1 MSLDSFRFCLV
12 FLMFTFLNACGGTEV
27 GPEQPSLVTILQPP
41 IVSIGTPSTPPSA
54 PSFAWPEASAQ
65 SQGMSEQKLEEAAAM
80 ALRDGAFGQAF
91 LVIRNG
97 KIVFE
102 RYRGISDLELQ
113 SVSIANPQLSKSEI
127 IDRYGIRNRD
137 SLATSWSVAK
147 SFTSILL
154 GIAVDQ
160 GSIAS
165 PQDNVSRYLSEWASD
180 ARSTITLK
188 EVVDMRSGLVP
199 ICAKSG
205 TNQLEECQTTPR
217 AGGDLVYAD
226 DQMTPCIS
234 RPRALAGMNYGWW
247 NGGRS
252 AYPGPSFL
260 YSNCD
265 TMVLSKVLVN
275 SRSEDFLKWSQDSLF
290 LKMGMKAYWWKDNS
304 RPQGGNVLGYCCIDA
319 TPRDFARLGELL
331 LNRGVISNQ
340 QIVSRAYID
349 SIIQASTAPNAV
361 YASQFWFP
369 LADGRRFIAAQGFDG
384 QTIAVDIARNI
395 VVVRMGLYHPFFNS
409 SDERIFKF
417 RPDDINNSNW
427 IGSLP
432 QGMAVTTGSEPYN
445 SSKVLELV
453 SRSVTAE

>member
-1 MSLDSFRFCLV
+1 MSLYSFRFCLV
-12 FLMFTFLNACGGTEV
+12 FLMFIFLNACGGTEV
-27 GPEQPSLVTILQPP
+27 SPEQPPFVTVVQPR
-41 IVSIGTPSTPPSA
+41 IVSIGAPSTPPTA

-65 SQGMSEQKLEEAAAM
+65 SQGMSEKNLEEAAAM

-188 EVVDMRSGLVP
+188 EVLDMRSGLVP

-205 TNQLEECQTTPR
+205 TNQLEECQATPR

-234 RPRALAGMNYGWW
+234 RPKALAGMNYGWW

-290 LKMGMKAYWWKDNS
+290 LKMGMKAHWWKDNS

-331 LNRGVISNQ
+331 LNRGVVSNQ
-340 QIVSRAYID
+340 QVVSRAYID

-369 LADGRRFIAAQGFDG
+369 LTDGRRFIAAQGFDG

-395 VVVRMGLYHPFFNS
+395 IVVRMGLYHPFFNS

-432 QGMAVTTGSEPYN
+432 QGMAVPTGSEPYN

>member
-1 MSLDSFRFCLV
+1 MFLNSFRFCLV
-12 FLMFTFLNACGGTEV
+12 SLMVTFLNACGGTEV
-27 GPEQPSLVTILQPP
+27 SPEQPSFVTVVQPP
-41 IVSIGTPSTPPSA
+41 IVSIGAPSTPPSA

-188 EVVDMRSGLVP
+188 EVLDMRSGLVP

-234 RPRALAGMNYGWW
+234 RPKALAGMNYGWW

-432 QGMAVTTGSEPYN
+432 QGMAVPTGSEPYN

>member
-188 EVVDMRSGLVP
+188 EVLDMRSGLVP

-319 TPRDFARLGELL
+319 TPRDFAKLGELL
-331 LNRGVISNQ
+331 LNRGVVSNQ

>member
-290 LKMGMKAYWWKDNS
+290 LKLGMKAYWWKDNS

>member
-1 MSLDSFRFCLV
+1 MSLDSFRLCLV
-12 FLMFTFLNACGGTEV
+12 FLMFTFLNACGGTKV
-27 GPEQPSLVTILQPP
+27 SPEQPSWVTIIQPP
-41 IVSIGTPSTPPSA
+41 IVSIGAPRTPPLA
-54 PSFAWPEASAQ
+54 PSFVWPEASAQ

-188 EVVDMRSGLVP
+188 EVLDMRSGLVP

-234 RPRALAGMNYGWW
+234 RPKALTGMNYGWW

-260 YSNCD
+260 YSKCD

-349 SIIQASTAPNAV
+349 SIIQASTASNAV

-432 QGMAVTTGSEPYN
+432 QGMAVPTGSEPYN

>member
-1 MSLDSFRFCLV
+1 
-12 FLMFTFLNACGGTEV
+12 MFTFLNACGGTEV
-27 GPEQPSLVTILQPP
+27 SPEQPSLVTIGQPP
-41 IVSIGTPSTPPSA
+41 IVSIGAPSTPPLA
-54 PSFAWPEASAQ
+54 PSFVWPEASAQ

-188 EVVDMRSGLVP
+188 EVLDMRSGLVP

-205 TNQLEECQTTPR
+205 TNQLEECQATPR

-234 RPRALAGMNYGWW
+234 RPKALAGMNYGWW

-265 TMVLSKVLVN
+265 TMVLSKVLMN

-331 LNRGVISNQ
+331 LNRGVVSNQ

-417 RPDDINNSNW
+417 RSDDINNSNW

-432 QGMAVTTGSEPYN
+432 QGMAVPTGSEPYN

>member
-27 GPEQPSLVTILQPP
+27 SPEQPP
-41 IVSIGTPSTPPSA
+41 IVTIGAPSTPPIV
-54 PSFAWPEASAQ
+54 PSVVWPEASAQ
-65 SQGMSEQKLEEAAAM
+65 SQGMSAQKLEEAAAM
-80 ALRDGAFGQAF
+80 ALRDGTFGQAF

-102 RYRGISDLELQ
+102 RYRGISDVELQ
-113 SVSIANPQLSKSEI
+113 SVSNFNPQLSKSAILEK
-127 IDRYGIRNRD
+127 YGTRNRD

-147 SFTSILL
+147 SFTSMLL
-154 GIAVDQ
+154 GIAVEQ

-188 EVVDMRSGLVP
+188 EVLDMRSGLVP

-226 DQMTPCIS
+226 DQMTPCIT
-234 RPRALAGMNYGWW
+234 RPKAIPGMNYGWW

-290 LKMGMKAYWWKDNS
+290 LKMGMKAYLWKDNS

-331 LNRGVISNQ
+331 LNRGVVSNQ
-340 QIVSRAYID
+340 QIVSRAYIE

-395 VVVRMGLYHPFFNS
+395 IVVRMSLYHPFFNAS
-409 SDERIFKF
+409 EDRIYKF
-417 RPDDINNSNW
+417 RPNDIDNSNW

-432 QGMAVTTGSEPYN
+432 QGMGVPIGSDPYN
-445 SSKVLELV
+445 DRRVLELV
-453 SRSVTAE
+453 SQSVTVE

>member
-27 GPEQPSLVTILQPP
+27 SPEQPPFVTVVQPR
-41 IVSIGTPSTPPSA
+41 IVSIGAPSTPPTA

-160 GSIAS
+160 GSMAS

-180 ARSTITLK
+180 TRSTITLK
-188 EVVDMRSGLVP
+188 DVLDMRSGLVP

-205 TNQLEECQTTPR
+205 TNQLEECQATPR

-234 RPRALAGMNYGWW
+234 RPKALAGMNYGWW

-265 TMVLSKVLVN
+265 TLVLSKVLVN

-290 LKMGMKAYWWKDNS
+290 LKMGMKAHWWKDNS

-331 LNRGVISNQ
+331 LNRGVVSNQ
-340 QIVSRAYID
+340 QVVSRAYID
-349 SIIQASTAPNAV
+349 SIIQASKEPNAV

-395 VVVRMGLYHPFFNS
+395 IVVRMGLYHPFFNS

-417 RPDDINNSNW
+417 RPNDINNSNW

-432 QGMAVTTGSEPYN
+432 QGMAVPTGSEPYN

>member
-1 MSLDSFRFCLV
+1 MS
-12 FLMFTFLNACGGTEV
+12 A
-27 GPEQPSLVTILQPP
+27 
-41 IVSIGTPSTPPSA
+41 
-54 PSFAWPEASAQ
+54 
-65 SQGMSEQKLEEAAAM
+65 QKLEEAAAM
-80 ALRDGAFGQAF
+80 ALRDGTFGQAF

-102 RYRGISDLELQ
+102 RYRGISDVELQ
-113 SVSIANPQLSKSEI
+113 SVSNFNPQLSKSAILEK
-127 IDRYGIRNRD
+127 YGTRNRD

-147 SFTSILL
+147 SFTSMLL
-154 GIAVDQ
+154 GIAVEQ

-188 EVVDMRSGLVP
+188 EVLDMRSGLVP

-226 DQMTPCIS
+226 DQMTPCIT
-234 RPRALAGMNYGWW
+234 RPKAIPGMNYGWW

-290 LKMGMKAYWWKDNS
+290 LKMGMKAYLWKDNS

-331 LNRGVISNQ
+331 LNRGVVSNQ
-340 QIVSRAYID
+340 QIVSRAYIE

-395 VVVRMGLYHPFFNS
+395 IVVRMSLYHPFFNAS
-409 SDERIFKF
+409 EDRIYKF
-417 RPDDINNSNW
+417 RPNDIDNSNW

-432 QGMAVTTGSEPYN
+432 QGMGVPIGSDPYN
-445 SSKVLELV
+445 DRRVLELV
-453 SRSVTAE
+453 SQSVTVE

>member
-113 SVSIANPQLSKSEI
+113 SVSIANPQSSKSEI

>member
-27 GPEQPSLVTILQPP
+27 SPEQPP
-41 IVSIGTPSTPPSA
+41 IVTIGAPSTPPIV
-54 PSFAWPEASAQ
+54 PSVVWPEASAQ
-65 SQGMSEQKLEEAAAM
+65 SQGMSAQKLEEAAAM
-80 ALRDGAFGQAF
+80 ALRDGTFGQAF

-102 RYRGISDLELQ
+102 RYRGISDVELQ
-113 SVSIANPQLSKSEI
+113 SVSNFNPQLSKSAILEK
-127 IDRYGIRNRD
+127 YGTRNRD

-147 SFTSILL
+147 SFTSMLL
-154 GIAVDQ
+154 GIAVEQ

-188 EVVDMRSGLVP
+188 EVLDMRSGLVP

-226 DQMTPCIS
+226 DQMTPCIT
-234 RPRALAGMNYGWW
+234 RPKAIPGMNYGWW

-290 LKMGMKAYWWKDNS
+290 LKMGMKAYLWKDNS

-331 LNRGVISNQ
+331 LNRGVVSNQ
-340 QIVSRAYID
+340 QIVSRAYIE

-395 VVVRMGLYHPFFNS
+395 IVVRMSLYHPFFNAS
-409 SDERIFKF
+409 EDRIYKF
-417 RPDDINNSNW
+417 RPNDIDNSNW

-432 QGMAVTTGSEPYN
+432 QGMGVPIGSDPYN
-445 SSKVLELV
+445 DRKVLELV
-453 SRSVTAE
+453 SQSVTVE

>member
-1 MSLDSFRFCLV
+1 
-12 FLMFTFLNACGGTEV
+12 MFTFLNACGGTEV
-27 GPEQPSLVTILQPP
+27 SPEQPP
-41 IVSIGTPSTPPSA
+41 IVTIGAPSTPPIV
-54 PSFAWPEASAQ
+54 PSVVWPEASAQ
-65 SQGMSEQKLEEAAAM
+65 SQGMSAQKLEEAAAM
-80 ALRDGAFGQAF
+80 ALRDGTFGQAF

-102 RYRGISDLELQ
+102 RYRGISDVELQ
-113 SVSIANPQLSKSEI
+113 SVSNFNPQLSKSAILEK
-127 IDRYGIRNRD
+127 YGTRNRD

-147 SFTSILL
+147 SFTSMLL
-154 GIAVDQ
+154 GIAVEQ

-188 EVVDMRSGLVP
+188 EVLDMRSGLVP

-226 DQMTPCIS
+226 DQMTPCIT
-234 RPRALAGMNYGWW
+234 RPKAIPGMNYGWW

-290 LKMGMKAYWWKDNS
+290 LKMGMKAYLWKDNS

-331 LNRGVISNQ
+331 LNRGVVSNQ
-340 QIVSRAYID
+340 QIVSRAYIE

-395 VVVRMGLYHPFFNS
+395 IVVRMSLYHPFFNAS
-409 SDERIFKF
+409 EDRIYKF
-417 RPDDINNSNW
+417 RPNDIDNSNW

-432 QGMAVTTGSEPYN
+432 QGMGVPIGSDPYN
-445 SSKVLELV
+445 DRRVLELV
-453 SRSVTAE
+453 SQSVTVE

>member
-1 MSLDSFRFCLV
+1 MYLNSFRFCLV
-12 FLMFTFLNACGGTEV
+12 FLIFTFLNACSGTEV
-27 GPEQPSLVTILQPP
+27 SPEQPSFVNVVQPP

-127 IDRYGIRNRD
+127 IDRYGIRNRN

-188 EVVDMRSGLVP
+188 EVLDMRSGLVP

-234 RPRALAGMNYGWW
+234 RPKALAGMNYGWW

-275 SRSEDFLKWSQDSLF
+275 SRSQDFLKWSQDSLF

-395 VVVRMGLYHPFFNS
+395 IVVRMGLYHPFFNS

-432 QGMAVTTGSEPYN
+432 QGMAIPTGSEPYN

>member
-1 MSLDSFRFCLV
+1 MSLYSFRFCLV

-27 GPEQPSLVTILQPP
+27 SPEQPPFVTVVQPR
-41 IVSIGTPSTPPSA
+41 IVSIGAPSTPPTA

-188 EVVDMRSGLVP
+188 EVLDMRSGLVP
-199 ICAKSG
+199 ICATSG
-205 TNQLEECQTTPR
+205 THPLEECQATPR

-234 RPRALAGMNYGWW
+234 RPKALAGMNYGWW

-290 LKMGMKAYWWKDNS
+290 LKMGMKAHWWKDNS

-331 LNRGVISNQ
+331 LNRGVVSNQ
-340 QIVSRAYID
+340 QVVSRAYID

-395 VVVRMGLYHPFFNS
+395 IVVRMGLYHPFFNS

-417 RPDDINNSNW
+417 RPNDINNSNW

-432 QGMAVTTGSEPYN
+432 QGMAVPTGSEPYN

>member
-1 MSLDSFRFCLV
+1 
-12 FLMFTFLNACGGTEV
+12 
-27 GPEQPSLVTILQPP
+27 
-41 IVSIGTPSTPPSA
+41 
-54 PSFAWPEASAQ
+54 
-65 SQGMSEQKLEEAAAM
+65 
-80 ALRDGAFGQAF
+80 
-91 LVIRNG
+91 
-97 KIVFE
+97 
-102 RYRGISDLELQ
+102 
-113 SVSIANPQLSKSEI
+113 
-127 IDRYGIRNRD
+127 
-137 SLATSWSVAK
+137 LATSWSVAK

-154 GIAVDQ
+154 GIAVEQ
-160 GSIAS
+160 GTIVS

-188 EVVDMRSGLVP
+188 DVLDMRSGLVP

-226 DQMTPCIS
+226 DQMTPCIT
-234 RPRALAGMNYGWW
+234 RPKAIPGMNYGWW

-319 TPRDFARLGELL
+319 TPRDFARLGELV
-331 LNRGVISNQ
+331 LNRGVVSNQ
-340 QIVSRAYID
+340 QIVSRAYIE

-395 VVVRMGLYHPFFNS
+395 IVVRMSLYHPFFNAS
-409 SDERIFKF
+409 EDRIYKF
-417 RPDDINNSNW
+417 RPNDIDNSNW

-432 QGMAVTTGSEPYN
+432 QGMGVPIGSDPYN
-445 SSKVLELV
+445 DRRVLELV
-453 SRSVTAE
+453 SQSVTVE

>member
-1 MSLDSFRFCLV
+1 MYLNSFRFCLV
-12 FLMFTFLNACGGTEV
+12 FLIFTFLNACSGTEV
-27 GPEQPSLVTILQPP
+27 SPEQPSFVNVVQPP

-127 IDRYGIRNRD
+127 IDRYGIRNRN

-188 EVVDMRSGLVP
+188 EVLDMRSGLVP

-234 RPRALAGMNYGWW
+234 RPKALAGMNYGWW

-275 SRSEDFLKWSQDSLF
+275 SRSQDFLKWSQDSLF

-395 VVVRMGLYHPFFNS
+395 IVVRMGLYHPFFNS

-432 QGMAVTTGSEPYN
+432 QGMAVPSGSEPYN
-445 SSKVLELV
+445 SIKVLELV

>member
-12 FLMFTFLNACGGTEV
+12 FLMFTFLNASGGAEV
-27 GPEQPSLVTILQPP
+27 GPEPPSLVTILQPP
-41 IVSIGTPSTPPSA
+41 IVSIGTPSTPLSA

-80 ALRDGAFGQAF
+80 AMRDGTFGQAF

-113 SVSIANPQLSKSEI
+113 SVSIANPQLSKGEI

-188 EVVDMRSGLVP
+188 EVLDMRSGLVP

-234 RPRALAGMNYGWW
+234 RPKALAGMNYGWW

-260 YSNCD
+260 YSNCE

-290 LKMGMKAYWWKDNS
+290 LKMGMKVHWWKDNS
-304 RPQGGNVLGYCCIDA
+304 RPKGGNVLGYCCIDA

-331 LNRGVISNQ
+331 LNRGVVSNQ

-349 SIIQASTAPNAV
+349 SIIQASTAPNVV

>member
-1 MSLDSFRFCLV
+1 MSLYSFRFCLV
-12 FLMFTFLNACGGTEV
+12 FLMFIFLNACGGTEV
-27 GPEQPSLVTILQPP
+27 SPEQPPFVTVVQPR
-41 IVSIGTPSTPPSA
+41 IVSIGAPSTPPTA

-188 EVVDMRSGLVP
+188 EVLDMRSGLVP

-205 TNQLEECQTTPR
+205 TNQLEECQATPR

-234 RPRALAGMNYGWW
+234 RPKALAGMNYGWW

-290 LKMGMKAYWWKDNS
+290 LKMGMKAHWWKDNS

-331 LNRGVISNQ
+331 LNRGVVSNQ
-340 QIVSRAYID
+340 QVVSRAYID

-395 VVVRMGLYHPFFNS
+395 IVVRMGLYHPFFNS

-417 RPDDINNSNW
+417 RSDDINNSNW

-432 QGMAVTTGSEPYN
+432 QGMAVPTGSEPYN

>member
-331 LNRGVISNQ
+331 LNRGVVSNQ

>member
-1 MSLDSFRFCLV
+1 MSLYSFRFCLV

-27 GPEQPSLVTILQPP
+27 SPEQPPFVTVVQPR
-41 IVSIGTPSTPPSA
+41 IVSIGAPSTPPTA

-188 EVVDMRSGLVP
+188 EVLDMRSGLVP

-205 TNQLEECQTTPR
+205 TNQLEECHATPR

-234 RPRALAGMNYGWW
+234 RPKALAGMNYGWW

-290 LKMGMKAYWWKDNS
+290 LKMGMKAHWWKDNS

-331 LNRGVISNQ
+331 LNRGVVSNQ
-340 QIVSRAYID
+340 QVVSRAYID

-395 VVVRMGLYHPFFNS
+395 IVVRMGLYHPFFNS

-432 QGMAVTTGSEPYN
+432 QGMAVPTGSEPYN

>member
-1 MSLDSFRFCLV
+1 MFLNSFRFCLV

-27 GPEQPSLVTILQPP
+27 SPEQPPFVTVVQPP

-113 SVSIANPQLSKSEI
+113 SVSIANPQSSKSEI

-180 ARSTITLK
+180 ARSTITLQ
-188 EVVDMRSGLVP
+188 EVLDMRSGLVP

-234 RPRALAGMNYGWW
+234 RPKALAGMNYGWW

-265 TMVLSKVLVN
+265 TMVLSKVLEN
-275 SRSEDFLKWSQDSLF
+275 SRSQDFLKWSQDSLF
-290 LKMGMKAYWWKDNS
+290 LKMGMKAHWWKDNS

-319 TPRDFARLGELL
+319 TPRDFAKLGELL
-331 LNRGVISNQ
+331 LNRGVVSNQ

-395 VVVRMGLYHPFFNS
+395 IVVRMGLYHPFFNS
-409 SDERIFKF
+409 SDARIFKF

-432 QGMAVTTGSEPYN
+432 QGMAVPTGSEPYN

>member
-1 MSLDSFRFCLV
+1 MYLNSFRFCLV
-12 FLMFTFLNACGGTEV
+12 FLIFTFLNACSGTEV
-27 GPEQPSLVTILQPP
+27 SPEQPSFVTVVQPP
-41 IVSIGTPSTPPSA
+41 IVAIGTPSTPPSA

-127 IDRYGIRNRD
+127 IDRYGIRNRN

-188 EVVDMRSGLVP
+188 EVLDMRSGLVP

-234 RPRALAGMNYGWW
+234 RPKALAGMNYGWW

-275 SRSEDFLKWSQDSLF
+275 SRSQDFLKWSQDSLF
-290 LKMGMKAYWWKDNS
+290 LKMGMKADWWKDNS

-369 LADGRRFIAAQGFDG
+369 LVDGRRFIAAQGFDG

-395 VVVRMGLYHPFFNS
+395 IVVRMGLYHPFFNS
-409 SDERIFKF
+409 SEERIFKF

-432 QGMAVTTGSEPYN
+432 QGMAVPTGSEPYN

>member
-1 MSLDSFRFCLV
+1 MSLYSFRFCLV
-12 FLMFTFLNACGGTEV
+12 FLMFIFLNACGGTEV
-27 GPEQPSLVTILQPP
+27 SPEQPPFVTVVQPR
-41 IVSIGTPSTPPSA
+41 IVSIGAPSTPPTA

-188 EVVDMRSGLVP
+188 EVLDMRSGLVP

-205 TNQLEECQTTPR
+205 TNQLEECQATPR

-226 DQMTPCIS
+226 NQMTPCIS
-234 RPRALAGMNYGWW
+234 RPKALAGMNYGWW

-290 LKMGMKAYWWKDNS
+290 LKMGMKAHWWKDNS

-331 LNRGVISNQ
+331 LNRGVVSNQ
-340 QIVSRAYID
+340 QVVSRAYID

-395 VVVRMGLYHPFFNS
+395 IVVRMGLYHPFFNS

-432 QGMAVTTGSEPYN
+432 QGMAVPTGSEPYN

>member
-1 MSLDSFRFCLV
+1 MSLYSFRFCLV
-12 FLMFTFLNACGGTEV
+12 FLMFIFLNACGGTEV
-27 GPEQPSLVTILQPP
+27 SPEQPPFVTVVQPR
-41 IVSIGTPSTPPSA
+41 IVSIGAPSTPPTA

-65 SQGMSEQKLEEAAAM
+65 SQGMSEKNLEEAAAM

-188 EVVDMRSGLVP
+188 EVLDMRSGLVP

-205 TNQLEECQTTPR
+205 TNQLEECQATPR

-234 RPRALAGMNYGWW
+234 RPKALAGMNYGWW

-290 LKMGMKAYWWKDNS
+290 LKMGMKAHWWKDNS

-331 LNRGVISNQ
+331 LNRGVVSNQ
-340 QIVSRAYID
+340 QVVSRAYID

-395 VVVRMGLYHPFFNS
+395 IVVRMGLYHPFFNS

-432 QGMAVTTGSEPYN
+432 QGMAVPTGSEPYN